1 MNLNCEIVADL
12 LPSYL
17 DNTCSEESRR
27 AVETHMAECPACR
40 ELLETLRA
48 ETEEAAEPA
57 LNESAVLQK
66 TSRAISKRAIGAAVG
81 VTAIVIYWLVY
92 FWLDHLANWGDY
104 RYFSYTFYELWV
116 GVGWLLVPSVTA
128 LWLVAVLYC
137 CIRERSWRRN
147 GALLCALLVL
157 VVSHAVWT
165 ASLRDVWQSHSWTTI
180 EEVGE
185 DYIVIPGPEDSK
197 RVLKISPMI
206 CGVLVA
212 DEQEYEIVYTHKI
225 DDHTSGKL
233 VSIRA
238 VERPEG
244 EEWPSKQN

>member
-1 MNLNCEIVADL
+1 MKLHCDIVADL

-17 DNTCSEESRR
+17 DDTCSAESRR
-27 AVETHMAECPACR
+27 AVEEHLAACEACR
-40 ELLETLRA
+40 ELLEILRTEA
-48 ETEEAAEPA
+48 EEKAEPV
-57 LNESAVLQK
+57 LNESVVLQK
-66 TSRAISKRAIGAAVG
+66 TSWAISKRAIGAAVG

-104 RYFSYTFYELWV
+104 RYFSYTFYEIWV

-128 LWLVAVLYC
+128 LWLAAVLYC
-137 CIRERSWRRN
+137 CIREKSWRRN
-147 GALLCALLVL
+147 GALLCVLLVL
-157 VVSHAVWT
+157 VT
-165 ASLRDVWQSHSWTTI
+165 AHTAWFASQRDLWQSHSWTTI

-185 DYIVIPGPEDSK
+185 DYIVIPGPENSK
-197 RVLKISPMI
+197 RVLEISPMI

-225 DDHTSGKL
+225 DDYTSGKL

>member
-27 AVETHMAECPACR
+27 AVEAHMAECPACR

-48 ETEEAAEPA
+48 ETEEAAEPV

-92 FWLDHLANWGDY
+92 FWQDHLANWGDY
-104 RYFSYTFYELWV
+104 RYFSYTFHEIWV
-116 GVGWLLVPSVTA
+116 GVGCLLVPSVTA

-137 CIRERSWRRN
+137 CIREKSWRRN
-147 GALLCALLVL
+147 GALLGVLLVL
-157 VVSHAVWT
+157 VVSHTVWT
-165 ASLRDVWQSHSWTTI
+165 ASLRDVWQSFSWTTI

-212 DEQEYEIVYTHKI
+212 GEQEYEITYTHKK

-238 VERPEG
+238 VERT
-244 EEWPSKQN
+244 EEEAQPSKQN